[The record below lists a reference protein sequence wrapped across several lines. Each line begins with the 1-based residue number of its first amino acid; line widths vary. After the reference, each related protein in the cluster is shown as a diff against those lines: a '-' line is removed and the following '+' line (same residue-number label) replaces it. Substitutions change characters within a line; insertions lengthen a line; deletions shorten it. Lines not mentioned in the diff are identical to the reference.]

1 MTAHDTWLNIG
12 SDGPAERDE
21 DVFSGVLDAAED
33 EYGAGH
39 FIETVYNAYPA
50 LAYAMNNLDFPAEHR
65 AEIAAL
71 VNLSAD
77 IRARIDDEY
86 ASRTRVYDDPRD

>member
-1 MTAHDTWLNIG
+1 MNAHDAWLNIG

-21 DVFSGVLDAAED
+21 DVFADVLGAAED

-65 AEIAAL
+65 A
-71 VNLSAD
+71 
-77 IRARIDDEY
+77 
-86 ASRTRVYDDPRD
+86 

>member
-1 MTAHDTWLNIG
+1 MNAHDAWLNIG

-21 DVFSGVLDAAED
+21 DVFADVLGAAED

-50 LAYAMNNLDFPAEHR
+50 LAYAMNNLDFHAK
-65 AEIAAL
+65 
-71 VNLSAD
+71 
-77 IRARIDDEY
+77 IDDEY
-86 ASRTRVYDDPRD
+86 ASRVNTYEDPRDE